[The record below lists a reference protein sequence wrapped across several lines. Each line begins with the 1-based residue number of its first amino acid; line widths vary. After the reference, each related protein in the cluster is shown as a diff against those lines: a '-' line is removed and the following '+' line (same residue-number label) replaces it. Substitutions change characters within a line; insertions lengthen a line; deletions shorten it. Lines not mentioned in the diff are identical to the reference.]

1 MSKPDTIKIDEV
13 EYIRKDSI
21 SGAQGDK
28 VKVKPM
34 FAWYDFSV
42 GVFYDQQKQRIYIF
56 PLPML
61 GVMVQL

>member
-21 SGAQGDK
+21 SGTQGDK

-34 FAWYDFSV
+34 FAWYDFWV
-42 GVFYDQQKQRIYIF
+42 GVFYDQQKRRIYIF

>member
-1 MSKPDTIKIDEV
+1 MQ
-13 EYIRKDSI
+13 
-21 SGAQGDK
+21 QGDK

-34 FAWYDFSV
+34 FAWYDFWV
-42 GVFYDQQKQRIYIF
+42 GVFYDQQKRRIYIF